1 MKELERTVFAAITA
15 TLLTSPTFAKAL
27 HRNFETA
34 PPRNSTKTSDAGN
47 LGYNQAQEKVDRWS
61 VVRLGKSLTRAR
73 CGTRNSTEPSGCTV
87 PFAA

>member
-47 LGYNQAQEKVDRWS
+47 LGSQPGSRESGPLVCSATGKILDARA
-61 VVRLGKSLTRAR
+61 VRHPKQH
-73 CGTRNSTEPSGCTV
+73 
-87 PFAA
+87 